1 MKKLVIVIMLM
12 FLLPGLHAQQKMTLE
27 ECRRLAVEN
36 SREMQIARLLVEKAE
51 AEQAAMK
58 TQYLPSLSGS
68 ATGVYLFEDIEQEL
82 TLPTQVPDLTTG
94 ELRPNVMVN
103 PQTGEVVMG
112 PDGNPVFN
120 MYAWLPLEISLKGAY
135 LAGVSLQQPLYTGG
149 KIAAGHAMTKIG
161 VAMAGDNLELRRAN
175 TLFEA
180 DQAFWLYVSVQEK
193 VKLAEAYTELLSRLE
208 TRVKDAWETGMTTR
222 NEFLKVA
229 VKRNDALLQLQ
240 KARSGLELTRM
251 ALCRITGLPFD
262 TPIETVE
269 GDAGD
274 GVFRE
279 SGAGG
284 NSGEGTQA
292 ERSKSGALVLPENG
306 ADDVAVRL
314 AVPPVNLSARPE
326 YRLLLKN
333 AELAAQQVKLA
344 RAAFLPTAGVS
355 LGYNYIGGIDI
366 GPEKFTSA
374 NPTVMAS
381 LKIPLFHWGEG
392 RHKQLAALREKEIRE
407 AELEKNS
414 RLMTLETEQAR
425 LNLRD
430 ARLRAE
436 MARSAIEQAE
446 ENLRVTSD
454 NYEVGMGLLTDLL
467 EAQAH
472 WQNSRS
478 EQIEARADLRL
489 KESAWLKVSGQL
501 H

>member
-1 MKKLVIVIMLM
+1 MKKLVIVILLM
-12 FLLPGLHAQQKMTLE
+12 FFLSGLHAQQKLTLE

-36 SREMQIARLLVEKAE
+36 SREMQIARLMVEKAE
-51 AEQAAMK
+51 AERAAMK

-68 ATGVYLFEDIEQEL
+68 ATGVYLFEDIQQEL

-103 PQTGEVVMG
+103 PMTGDVVMG

-135 LAGVSLQQPLYTGG
+135 LAGISLQQPLYTGG
-149 KIAAGHAMTKIG
+149 KIATGHAMTKIG
-161 VAMAGDNLELRRAN
+161 VEMAGDNLELRRAN
-175 TLFEA
+175 TLYEA

-229 VKRNDALLQLQ
+229 VKHNDARLQLQ

-262 TPIETVE
+262 TPIEAVSD
-269 GDAGD
+269 DAGD
-274 GVFRE
+274 GVFV
-279 SGAGG
+279 
-284 NSGEGTQA
+284 
-292 ERSKSGALVLPENG
+292 KNG
-306 ADDVAVRL
+306 ADEAVASSSVTS
-314 AVPPVNLSARPE
+314 VDLSARPE
-326 YRLLLKN
+326 YRLLQKN

-381 LKIPLFHWGEG
+381 LKVPIFHWGEG
-392 RHKQLAALREKEIRE
+392 RHKQLAARREQEIRE

-414 RLMTLETEQAR
+414 RLMTLESEQAR

-472 WQNSRS
+472 WQNSLS

>member
-1 MKKLVIVIMLM
+1 
-12 FLLPGLHAQQKMTLE
+12 
-27 ECRRLAVEN
+27 
-36 SREMQIARLLVEKAE
+36 
-51 AEQAAMK
+51 
-58 TQYLPSLSGS
+58 
-68 ATGVYLFEDIEQEL
+68 
-82 TLPTQVPDLTTG
+82 
-94 ELRPNVMVN
+94 
-103 PQTGEVVMG
+103 MG

-135 LAGVSLQQPLYTGG
+135 LAGISLQQPLYTGG
-149 KIAAGHAMTKIG
+149 KISVGHAMTKIG
-161 VAMAGDNLELRRAN
+161 VDMAGDNLELRRAN
-175 TLFEA
+175 TLYEA
-180 DQAFWLYVSVQEK
+180 DQAFWLYASVQEK

-229 VKRNDALLQLQ
+229 VKYNDARLQLQ

-262 TPIETVE
+262 TPIETVG
-269 GDAGD
+269 GDSGED
-274 GVFRE
+274 VFF
-279 SGAGG
+279 GAGPG
-284 NSGEGTQA
+284 AVYGGET
-292 ERSKSGALVLPENG
+292 PEEH
-306 ADDVAVRL
+306 ATEDS
-314 AVPPVNLSARPE
+314 VNLSVRPE
-326 YRLLLKN
+326 YRLLQKN
-333 AELAAQQVKLA
+333 VELAAQQVKLA
-344 RAAFLPTAGVS
+344 RAGFLPTAGVS

-366 GPEKFTSA
+366 GPEKITSA

-381 LKIPLFHWGEG
+381 LKVPLFHWGEG
-392 RHKQLAALREKEIRE
+392 RQKQLAARREKEIRE

-430 ARLRAE
+430 ARLRAD

-472 WQNSRS
+472 WQNSLS

>member
-1 MKKLVIVIMLM
+1 MKKIVIVFLLM
-12 FLLPGLHAQQKMTLE
+12 FFLPGLHAQQKLTLE
-27 ECRRLAVEN
+27 DCRRLAVEN
-36 SREMQIARLLVEKAE
+36 SQEMQIARFMVEKAE
-51 AEQAAMK
+51 AERAAMK

-68 ATGVYLFEDIEQEL
+68 ATGVYLFKDIEQEL
-82 TLPTQVPDLTTG
+82 TLPTQVPDMTTG

-103 PQTGEVVMG
+103 PTTGEVVMG

-135 LAGVSLQQPLYTGG
+135 LAGISLQQPLYTGG

-175 TLFEA
+175 TLYEA

-193 VKLAEAYTELLSRLE
+193 VKLAEAYAELLSRLE

-229 VKRNDALLQLQ
+229 VKHNDARLQLQ

-262 TPIETVE
+262 TAIETIG
-269 GDAGD
+269 GDAGEDVSID
-274 GVFRE
+274 GLRVD
-279 SGAGG
+279 S
-284 NSGEGTQA
+284 
-292 ERSKSGALVLPENG
+292 V
-306 ADDVAVRL
+306 D
-314 AVPPVNLSARPE
+314 LSARPE
-326 YRLLLKN
+326 YRLLQKN

-344 RAAFLPTAGVS
+344 RAGFLPTAGVS

-366 GPEKFTSA
+366 GPEKITSS

-381 LKIPLFHWGEG
+381 LKVPIFHWGEG
-392 RHKQLAALREKEIRE
+392 RQKQLAARREQEIRE

-430 ARLRAE
+430 ARLRME

-472 WQNSRS
+472 WQNSLS
-478 EQIEARADLRL
+478 EQIEARADFRL

>member
-1 MKKLVIVIMLM
+1 MKKLVIVLLLM
-12 FLLPGLHAQQKMTLE
+12 FFLSGLHAQQKLTLE

-36 SREMQIARLLVEKAE
+36 SQEMQIARLTVEKAE
-51 AEQAAMK
+51 AERAAMK
-58 TQYLPSLSGS
+58 TQYPPSLSGS

-103 PQTGEVVMG
+103 PMTGEVVMG

-135 LAGVSLQQPLYTGG
+135 LAGISLQQPLYTGG

-175 TLFEA
+175 TLYEA

-262 TPIETVE
+262 TPIETIETVG

-274 GVFRE
+274 GVFGE
-279 SGAGG
+279 NAAGD
-284 NSGEGTQA
+284 S
-292 ERSKSGALVLPENG
+292 V
-306 ADDVAVRL
+306 D
-314 AVPPVNLSARPE
+314 LSARPE
-326 YRLLLKN
+326 YRLLQKN
-333 AELAAQQVKLA
+333 VELAAQQVKLA
-344 RAAFLPTAGVS
+344 RAGFLPTAGVS

-366 GPEKFTSA
+366 GPEKFTSS
-374 NPTVMAS
+374 NPTMMAS
-381 LKIPLFHWGEG
+381 LKVPIFHWGEG
-392 RHKQLAALREKEIRE
+392 RHKQLAARREQEIRE

-414 RLMTLETEQAR
+414 RLMTLESEQAR

-430 ARLRAE
+430 ARLRAV
-436 MARSAIEQAE
+436 MARNAIEQAE

-467 EAQAH
+467 EAQAL
-472 WQNSRS
+472 WQNSLS